1 MVNRILRKIGG
12 ERPRKRKSEWKWP
25 SETSKRLNRLAPYCK
40 GYGLDLGFGGD
51 PITPHAIRA
60 DLPTPYTEVEQ
71 SPVQLGGD
79 AGRLI
84 FIDGDHSYEGVKT
97 DFELCAP
104 FLSPNALVLFH
115 DSACEHYPN
124 HVSAREGL
132 GVPRYLDEL
141 QCPIKTQTVAPF

>member
-84 FIDGDHSYEGVKT
+84 FIDGDHS
-97 DFELCAP
+97 
-104 FLSPNALVLFH
+104 
-115 DSACEHYPN
+115 
-124 HVSAREGL
+124 
-132 GVPRYLDEL
+132 
-141 QCPIKTQTVAPF
+141 

>member
-1 MVNRILRKIGG
+1 MVNRISRKIGG

-25 SETSKRLNRLAPYCK
+25 SETSKCRNRLAPYCK

-97 DFELCAP
+97 DFEL
-104 FLSPNALVLFH
+104 
-115 DSACEHYPN
+115 
-124 HVSAREGL
+124 
-132 GVPRYLDEL
+132 
-141 QCPIKTQTVAPF
+141 